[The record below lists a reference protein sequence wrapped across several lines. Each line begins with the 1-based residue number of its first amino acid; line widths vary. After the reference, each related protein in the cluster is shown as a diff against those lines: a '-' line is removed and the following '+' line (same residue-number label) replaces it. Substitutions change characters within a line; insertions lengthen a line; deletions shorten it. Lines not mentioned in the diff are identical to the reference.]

1 MHLFEKGGPKEM
13 VQKIYGHSRA
23 DMTDRYCEYQTKQMK
38 LVLEA
43 ATAGIFTIG
52 REAKDLRHL

>member
-1 MHLFEKGGPKEM
+1 M

-38 LVLEA
+38 VALESIVRDVVPFGKLG
-43 ATAGIFTIG
+43 TGDNKI
-52 REAKDLRHL
+52 KS